1 MCGEGGSLSAG
12 EGSGEGA
19 MHSPQKIFEFF
30 IWKLCILVDSGA
42 LKLKVAWVDGV

>member
-1 MCGEGGSLSAG
+1 
-12 EGSGEGA
+12 
-19 MHSPQKIFEFF
+19 MHPPQKIFEFF